1 MSRFQQSPAAT
12 MTCYQVNRVYGDN
25 NRLRV
30 DQARVTGLSRCA
42 QWTDGLLW
50 PTSRG
55 VGGSLAAGISDDA
68 ASCGVWGVELA
79 DDGGV
84 RSGVKYIGVTKD
96 STGTALAGATVSAY
110 LTVPADMRTPAAP
123 VAASVVSDAG
133 GYFEAVSPFPS
144 TDHYIV
150 AYKPGS
156 PDVAG
161 TSKNNLRFT

>member
-1 MSRFQQSPAAT
+1 MSRFQCSPAAT
-12 MTCYQVNRVYGDN
+12 MSCYQVNLVYGEN
-25 NRLRV
+25 NRMRL
-30 DQARVTGLSRCA
+30 DQSSVPGPSRTA
-42 QWTDGLLW
+42 PWTDGLLW

-96 STGTALAGATVSAY
+96 STGTALASATVTAL
-110 LTVPADMRTPAAP
+110 LTSTDQTVGPD
-123 VAASVVSDAG
+123 VVSDAG
-133 GYFEAVSPFPS
+133 GYFEAVSPFPGV
-144 TDHYIV
+144 DHYLV

-161 TSKNNLRFT
+161 TTKNNIRFT